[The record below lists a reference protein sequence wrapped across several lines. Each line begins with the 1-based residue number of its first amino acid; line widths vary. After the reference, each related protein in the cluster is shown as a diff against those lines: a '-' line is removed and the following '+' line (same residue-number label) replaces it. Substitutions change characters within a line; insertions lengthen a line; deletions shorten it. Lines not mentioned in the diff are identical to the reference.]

1 MGSLWSS
8 AWRSLPWF
16 AWIDAK
22 HNYFWP
28 HIHAHIVNII
38 VITSFCLFL
47 WHKFQFNRFPLYC
60 GIVASD
66 RFCEFS
72 CACLRKVCC
81 TSKVMFKHWLM
92 DYSLTCFCLFASK
105 TTSISLVRIK
115 KRTNYHLLPSSRW
128 GLRPRVAQLS
138 TSSHK
143 LLTRSFFYLLLNPLV
158 VWKFVVEKPA
168 SCMMFFWSIL
178 REN

>member
-28 HIHAHIVNII
+28 HIHAHIIKLQLI
-38 VITSFCLFL
+38 D
-47 WHKFQFNRFPLYC
+47 FPC
-60 GIVASD
+60 IVASD
-66 RFCEFS
+66 WFCEFS
-72 CACLRKVCC
+72 CACLRIVCC